1 MMKKWIYLI
10 ITLFIVSLLLVACM
24 SAVTDP
30 TGQTTSAP
38 VPDTCAPVPTTT
50 APVPTTTDPSPTTT
64 APAPTTE
71 LVDAEM
77 EYFLELFRWSEE
89 RNPYNHALRVMYDF
103 ASPEELHLRS
113 FYDGG
118 LDGEHEITDEE
129 WAEYSK
135 MVADP
140 NNVHG
145 AFHRLPKDKVEAE
158 LQAVFGISLAD
169 LPDSAFRGLFYLEC
183 SDSYCY
189 NQSGVDSKWT
199 GAFLEIIHNDDGT
212 VSLIYEDQDGK
223 CAITLKS
230 NGDSYLVVSNMHVK

>member
-38 VPDTCAPVPTTT
+38 VPDTRAPVPTTT

-77 EYFLELFRWSEE
+77 EYFLELFHWSEE
-89 RNPYNHALRVMYDF
+89 RNPYNHAMRVMYDF
-103 ASPEELHLRS
+103 ASPVELDLLS

-118 LDGEHEITDEE
+118 FDGEHEITDEE

-145 AFHRLPKDKVEAE
+145 DFHRLPKDKVEAE

-189 NQSGVDSKWT
+189 NQSGVD
-199 GAFLEIIHNDDGT
+199 
-212 VSLIYEDQDGK
+212 
-223 CAITLKS
+223 
-230 NGDSYLVVSNMHVK
+230 